1 MTMFIKQYRV
11 SLGPLWP
18 FRVGPRP

>member
-1 MTMFIKQYRV
+1 MLIKLYRL

>member
-1 MTMFIKQYRV
+1 MTVFIKQYRV